1 MMHISMVPAIA
12 LAASPSQAVAPP
24 TEQAQIAA
32 WAADRDARM
41 AWWRDAR
48 FGMFIHW
55 GLYSGAGGAWDGKV
69 YPQHYAEWIQHWAG
83 VPCNEYER
91 QMRPLFKPAKGF
103 ADQWAQ
109 LAEDAGMRYAVL
121 TSKHHDGFTLFNS
134 AQPYSV
140 GNTIAISTN
149 ISPAG
154 RDVAREFADAMRAR
168 GLRPGFYYSLL
179 DWQHPDAYE
188 MALPAYPRTDAPRD
202 HARYTAYVRAHVNE
216 LLTGYGPL
224 STIWFDYSDETRQ
237 GAAWG
242 AGQLMA
248 DMRAAQPGILVN
260 NRLFF
265 GLENKN
271 GDYGTPEK
279 YVPPTGLPG
288 MDWEVNHTLNES
300 YGFSAHDAN
309 WKDTAAVV
317 RLLSDI
323 VSKGGNLLLN
333 IGPDAQG
340 RVPEPAA
347 RALRGVGQWMRI
359 NGEAIYGT
367 TASPFTRLP
376 WGRATQKPGVL
387 YLHVWDWPQ
396 DGRLAVPMQGK
407 VRAARLLG
415 SDATLTWGPGEGD
428 SGRLVIEVPKAPVDA
443 AATVVRL
450 DLAGEVAPMPF
461 LVYPSANGTITLTP
475 HDATLEGP
483 SIRVERIGV
492 IGDVTHNI
500 GYWLDPSA
508 TASWPIGIGAGQEGE
523 YRVEIELACADA
535 AAGSRA
541 QFVVAPS
548 APLEFTVP
556 ATGGWQ
562 SYRTVE
568 VGRVKLPAGSHSAV
582 LRALSKP
589 GEAVVNIRAVRLS
602 ALPAK

>member
-91 QMRPLFKPAKGF
+91 QMRPLFRPAKGF